1 MNKIYQNRLK
11 RNKLSICC
19 ALGGFTLIELL
30 VVVLIIGVLA
40 AIAVPQ
46 YQVAVMKSRVA
57 QVLPFLAGIKTAQDA
72 YYMANGKYSDRWDEL
87 DVTVPAGATV
97 RDCLATGDLHP
108 SQCLDFPSGVSCEI
122 RSAVDIIYCYNND
135 GMIPKIGFIPTHA
148 KTSEAGK
155 GNFCIVPKTDDV
167 QNKVCKALGGTL
179 SEEIGTHN
187 YYLF

>member
-1 MNKIYQNRLK
+1 MKNIIMGR
-11 RNKLSICC
+11 
-19 ALGGFTLIELL
+19 LGGFTLIELL

-97 RDCLATGDLHP
+97 RDCLATGDSHP

-122 RSAVDIIYCYNND
+122 RSAVDIIYCRNYN
-135 GMIPKIGFIPTHA
+135 GSIPEIGFIPA
-148 KTSEAGK
+148 KAKASVAGK
-155 GNFCIVPKTDDV
+155 GRYCIVPKTDDIR
-167 QNKVCKALGGTL
+167 NKVCKALGGVL
-179 SEEIGTHN
+179 SWASEKNN

>member
-1 MNKIYQNRLK
+1 MKNIIMGR
-11 RNKLSICC
+11 
-19 ALGGFTLIELL
+19 LGGFTLIELL

-167 QNKVCKALGGTL
+167 RNKVCKALGGTL
-179 SEEIGTHN
+179 SEEMGTHN